1 MRTWMLLPAAVFA
14 LACQPPVTLEPDS
27 GSPVTD
33 AGVDAGLECPDQQH
47 ERDGGCVTE
56 IAWASAVTGPV
67 ARDHHGT
74 FLRPGGGNDVTTL
87 LVFGGVDMALGEAR
101 HDAWVATPGADGFVT
116 QWRQGPRPL
125 FWQSGMGVDGQ
136 GSRLYSV
143 SGITVDG
150 TGHTALTPRV
160 QSLLINAD
168 GTLGAWREEKP
179 LPGVG
184 RFHITATRVGD
195 WLFAM
200 GGRTDDGV
208 AKKEIWRA
216 HIGADG
222 VLSDW
227 VEERAFPLPRTH
239 HASFAFGNRLYLSGG
254 FDAVDFTSDPSH
266 HRDVLTATVDPATG
280 ALGEWTTLPLPW
292 DLSTHSAGVMD
303 GYVYLVGGFDGALNL
318 LGRVRRAK
326 LNDDGTLGAFE
337 ELTPLPKPRAH
348 VHHTPMFGGRIYS
361 VGGNVGNHFTTDE
374 VMIGFLY

>member
-1 MRTWMLLPAAVFA
+1 
-14 LACQPPVTLEPDS
+14 
-27 GSPVTD
+27 
-33 AGVDAGLECPDQQH
+33 
-47 ERDGGCVTE
+47 
-56 IAWASAVTGPV
+56 
-67 ARDHHGT
+67 
-74 FLRPGGGNDVTTL
+74 
-87 LVFGGVDMALGEAR
+87 MALGEAR
-101 HDAWVATPGADGFVT
+101 HDTWVAKPGADGFIT
-116 QWRQGPRPL
+116 AWTAGPRAR

-143 SGITVDG
+143 SGISVSP
-150 TGHTALTPRV
+150 TGQTALTPRV
-160 QSLLINAD
+160 QSIAINAD
-168 GTLGAWREEKP
+168 GSMGTWREEKP

-254 FDAVDFTSDPSH
+254 FDAVDFGSQPTH
-266 HRDVLTATVDPATG
+266 HRNILTATVDPATG
-280 ALGEWTTLPLPW
+280 ALSEWTTIALPW

-303 GYVYLVGGFDGALNL
+303 GYVYLVGGFDGSLNL
-318 LGRVRRAK
+318 LGLVRRAK
-326 LNDDGTLGAFE
+326 LNEDGTLGAFE
-337 ELTPLPKPRAH
+337 ELSPLPHARAH
-348 VHHTPMFGGRIYS
+348 VHHTPMFGGVIYS
-361 VGGNVGNHFTTDE
+361 VGGNVGDHFTTNE
-374 VMIGFLY
+374 VMIGYVY